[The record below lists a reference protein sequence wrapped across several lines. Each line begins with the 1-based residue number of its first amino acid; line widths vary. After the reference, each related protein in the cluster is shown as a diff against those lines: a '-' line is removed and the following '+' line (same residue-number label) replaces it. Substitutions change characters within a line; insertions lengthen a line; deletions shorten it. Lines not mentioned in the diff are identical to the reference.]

1 MAFRDQTAALREEL
15 EAAQARVATLE
26 KKNAELAARHSPL
39 VRSLAVALGIVIVLA
54 SGLVWHVLM
63 QNRGLSLTARQDES
77 QVRSLREDLDR
88 ALAGRESAET
98 AVLAAE
104 ASCRERIELVS
115 ARSRDRAREAM
126 RAGPSPAPTPSS
138 PSRYFWVQSARGR
151 TDVQEGDA
159 CVVTLTQEM
168 IDPGNNECGLEVVC
182 GDQDEI
188 PIVPPR
194 SVRCRARAD
203 GWAELDDDDDALRI
217 AMRGP
222 QIGVRDQAS
231 TWQLMLAN
239 RRPCAE

>member
-1 MAFRDQTAALREEL
+1 VAFRDQTAALREQL
-15 EAAQARVATLE
+15 EAAQARIATLE

-39 VRSLAVALGIVIVLA
+39 VRSLALGLGVVLVLA

-63 QNRGLSLTARQDES
+63 QNRGLALTARQDES
-77 QVRSLREDLDR
+77 QVRSLREDLDQ
-88 ALAGRESAET
+88 ALGARESAEN

-115 ARSRDRAREAM
+115 ARSRDRARDAM
-126 RAGPSPAPTPSS
+126 RAGPSAPPTPSS
-138 PSRYFWVQSARGR
+138 PSRYFWVQSATGR
-151 TDVQEGDA
+151 ADVQEGDA

-168 IDPGNNECGLEVVC
+168 IEPGHNECGLEVVC

-188 PIVPPR
+188 ALVPPR
-194 SVRCRARAD
+194 SVHCRARAD

-239 RRPCAE
+239 RRPCR